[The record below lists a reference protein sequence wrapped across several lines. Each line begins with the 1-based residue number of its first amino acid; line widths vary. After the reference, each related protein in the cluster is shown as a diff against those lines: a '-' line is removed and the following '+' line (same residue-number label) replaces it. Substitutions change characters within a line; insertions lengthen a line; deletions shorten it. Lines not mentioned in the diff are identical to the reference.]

1 MFDVGE
7 SIKVNVTLRDGYGVL
22 RKQGGDMLRAR
33 IATPSLEAYAP
44 GQVIDHN
51 NASYTIVFRTIW
63 PGLHTISISLAYKRE
78 TVRMLY
84 KVRRKVIFC

>member
-1 MFDVGE
+1 MFDVDE

-63 PGLHTISISLAYKRE
+63 PGLHTISMQRSSGYENI
-78 TVRMLY
+78 
-84 KVRRKVIFC
+84 